1 MKTGIFITG
10 TDTDIGKTVVSA
22 LLVSAFQQAGIS
34 AGYFKPIQTG
44 TDEDTPRLAGLLEM
58 SLGQFPEP
66 AYRFPEPIAPYRA
79 AAIHGVEIDL
89 QKVAAAWT
97 ALEDRTWIVEGAGGL
112 LVPLNARQT
121 TRDLIRE
128 LGLRTVLVAS
138 SRLGTINHILLSI
151 EALERNGVELA
162 GVILVGDEDPGL
174 EDALQEVSR
183 VPILAWIPRLKEVSP
198 IEIARVARERIG
210 SSVLN
215 RILGQPRLGGESN
228 WAERDRSV
236 IWHPYSQHGLGDPI
250 LGVASGKGAY
260 LRLMDGREVIDGISS
275 WWVNLH
281 GHAHPEIARAIFEQS
296 KKLEHVIFAG
306 FTHEPAVALAEAL
319 VEHPFLKGAGLS
331 KVFYSDNGSTAV
343 EVALKMAFQY
353 HINRGEKPRER
364 FLALSNSYHGDTLG
378 AMAVGEP
385 EGFHKIFRSLL
396 PQVDFVQAGDLA
408 ALKSFLSKNQGQYSA
423 FIFEPLVQGAAGMKM
438 YSPQFL
444 KEAVELCQDEGVLTI
459 SDEVFTGFYRTGRC
473 FASEHAEIRPD
484 LLCLSKGITGGFL
497 PLAVTLA
504 SEKIFDAFLS
514 KDVKTAF
521 LHGHSYTANP
531 VACAASVASWRVLH
545 SKECQERI
553 AALSLQ
559 TEREVAAF
567 RQNPR
572 VSAVRSLGTIG
583 VIEVAT
589 TGNYFAGS
597 LKKLIAQALD
607 QGVFIR
613 PLGNVIYVLPPYC
626 MTEQE
631 LSQVYRVISELV

>member
-1 MKTGIFITG
+1 
-10 TDTDIGKTVVSA
+10 
-22 LLVSAFQQAGIS
+22 
-34 AGYFKPIQTG
+34 
-44 TDEDTPRLAGLLEM
+44 
-58 SLGQFPEP
+58 
-66 AYRFPEPIAPYRA
+66 
-79 AAIHGVEIDL
+79 
-89 QKVAAAWT
+89 
-97 ALEDRTWIVEGAGGL
+97 
-112 LVPLNARQT
+112 
-121 TRDLIRE
+121 
-128 LGLRTVLVAS
+128 
-138 SRLGTINHILLSI
+138 
-151 EALERNGVELA
+151 
-162 GVILVGDEDPGL
+162 
-174 EDALQEVSR
+174 
-183 VPILAWIPRLKEVSP
+183 
-198 IEIARVARERIG
+198 
-210 SSVLN
+210 
-215 RILGQPRLGGESN
+215 
-228 WAERDRSV
+228 
-236 IWHPYSQHGLGDPI
+236 
-250 LGVASGKGAY
+250 
-260 LRLMDGREVIDGISS
+260 
-275 WWVNLH
+275 
-281 GHAHPEIARAIFEQS
+281 
-296 KKLEHVIFAG
+296 
-306 FTHEPAVALAEAL
+306 
-319 VEHPFLKGAGLS
+319 
-331 KVFYSDNGSTAV
+331 
-343 EVALKMAFQY
+343 
-353 HINRGEKPRER
+353 
-364 FLALSNSYHGDTLG
+364 
-378 AMAVGEP
+378 
-385 EGFHKIFRSLL
+385 
-396 PQVDFVQAGDLA
+396 VQAGDLA